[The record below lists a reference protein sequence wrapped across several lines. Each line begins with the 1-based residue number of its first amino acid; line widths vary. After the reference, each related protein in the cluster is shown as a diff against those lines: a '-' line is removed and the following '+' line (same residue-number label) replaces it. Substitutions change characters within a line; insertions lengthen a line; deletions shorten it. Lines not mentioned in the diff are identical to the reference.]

1 MTIGRERGEKRGPLA
16 TARPVTLA
24 ILGTGHRGRT
34 FSSFAQR
41 YPDRARVVAVAD
53 PRTDRREIL
62 ADQLGVAADKRF
74 DDWRDLAAQERLA
87 DAVIVTTPDREHVGP
102 ACRFAEL
109 GYHVLLEKPIA
120 PTRAGCL
127 EVVEAVEKAGV
138 ILAVCHVMR
147 YTTYTDQVKTIL
159 AQGRLGQLVGVE
171 HLEPV
176 GWWHFAHS
184 YVRGNWRRSDQAGP
198 SILTKCCHDLDW
210 LRYVVGRPA
219 VTVSSRGG
227 LHHFT
232 AASRP
237 AGAAERCLDCAVEP
251 DCPYSA
257 LRLYLGCLGDPE
269 RERWPLSVVTTDLTE
284 PGVRRARRGGH
295 HPGYASPGGDRVARH
310 QAGSNTLE
318 CGAPATPTRSAVTPL
333 PRRRTR
339 IMGTRGFLE
348 GDGNRLTITDFVT
361 GEVESLDLVDTRAD
375 AEDGHGGGDFG
386 VIGAFVDAV
395 SAGDWSLVRSGPRE
409 SLESHLM
416 AFAAERSRLTGLPVT
431 VWD

>member
-1 MTIGRERGEKRGPLA
+1 MA

-24 ILGTGHRGRT
+24 LLGTGSRGRT

-53 PRTDRREIL
+53 PRTDRREML

-74 DDWRDLAAQERLA
+74 DDWRDVAAQARLA

-210 LRYVVGRPA
+210 LRYIVGRPA
-219 VTVSSRGG
+219 VRVSSRGG
-227 LHHFT
+227 LHH
-232 AASRP
+232 
-237 AGAAERCLDCAVEP
+237 
-251 DCPYSA
+251 
-257 LRLYLGCLGDPE
+257 
-269 RERWPLSVVTTDLTE
+269 
-284 PGVRRARRGGH
+284 
-295 HPGYASPGGDRVARH
+295 
-310 QAGSNTLE
+310 
-318 CGAPATPTRSAVTPL
+318 
-333 PRRRTR
+333 
-339 IMGTRGFLE
+339 
-348 GDGNRLTITDFVT
+348 
-361 GEVESLDLVDTRAD
+361 
-375 AEDGHGGGDFG
+375 
-386 VIGAFVDAV
+386 
-395 SAGDWSLVRSGPRE
+395 
-409 SLESHLM
+409 
-416 AFAAERSRLTGLPVT
+416 
-431 VWD
+431 